1 MYLPDQAVMR
11 VTNPWIHQGIQPV
24 QLEMDQD
31 GQHSDFTSEADTPL
45 KAYYVSPPMGH
56 GEPEYVNSE
65 LLLSLSQNAPPLLK
79 MMTLLDMGST
89 P

>member
-1 MYLPDQAVMR
+1 MYLLDQAVMR
-11 VTNPWIHQGIQPV
+11 VTNPWIHQGIRPV

-31 GQHSDFTSEADTPL
+31 GRHSDFRSEADTPL
-45 KAYYVSPPMGH
+45 EAYYVSPPMGH

-65 LLLSLSQNAPPLLK
+65 LLSLSQNAPTLLK
-79 MMTLLDMGST
+79 MTMLLDMGST